1 MSNLK
6 VLGIIGL
13 LSLVIAYSSIALSIS
28 VSPWFSWIENALS
41 DLGARHPSSPIFNL
55 GLMLSSVLALIFAIG
70 LKRLH
75 GGVLGTISVTLYVL
89 STISLFMI
97 GFFPETAGIIHY
109 YVSVAFFV
117 FVALTLIA
125 FGICSLISRPRS
137 IAIGIAMLLLAVLA
151 IVVWLFPWKGV
162 AIPELISSLAISTW
176 VVISSIRMLSARGQQ
191 R

>member
-1 MSNLK
+1 MFSLK

-13 LSLVIAYSSIALSIS
+13 LSLVVAYSSIALSIF

-41 DLGARHPSSPIFNL
+41 DLGAREPSSVIFNL
-55 GLMLSSVLALIFAIG
+55 GLMLSAILALLFTIG
-70 LKRLH
+70 LRKLH
-75 GGVLGTISVTLYVL
+75 RGALGAVGVTFYAS

-97 GFFPETAGIIHY
+97 GFFPETAGVIHY

-117 FVALTLIA
+117 LIALTLIT
-125 FGICSLISRPRS
+125 FGVYNLVSSPRLL
-137 IAIGIAMLLLAVLA
+137 ALGIALLLLSVLA

-162 AIPELISSLAISTW
+162 AIPELISSLTISTL
-176 VVISSIRMLSARGQQ
+176 VIITSIRLLSMRE